1 MYGAFKG
8 LMNQAPRAGKKG
20 SFWGSGQMPVP
31 VVSIKLSAS
40 EIISVEKGEDMSLQ
54 EALQEFKE
62 GVEAQLDPEDVAKME
77 EATEELIR
85 SGIAEGAKKPGDRAP
100 DFTLP
105 DPNDEQVVPVPSP
118 GPGSGSGHLLSGHL
132 VTVL

>member
-1 MYGAFKG
+1 
-8 LMNQAPRAGKKG
+8 
-20 SFWGSGQMPVP
+20 
-31 VVSIKLSAS
+31 
-40 EIISVEKGEDMSLQ
+40 MSLQ

-85 SGIAEGAKKPGDRAP
+85 SGLAQEAKKKGERAP

-105 DPNDEQVVPVPSP
+105 NPNGEPVSLSNLLAQGPVV
-118 GPGSGSGHLLSGHL
+118 
-132 VTVL
+132 VTFYRGTW